1 MKRKTKLAKERA
13 RLEPRKDFDKAIVG
27 KMPNGMLIY
36 SFHDLVKIL
45 LNTNKTWDE
54 DMARDWIDF
63 NIACLPLVINYYK

>member
-27 KMPNGMLIY
+27 KMPNGTLIY

-45 LNTNKTWDE
+45 LNTNKSWDE
-54 DMARDWIDF
+54 EMARDWIDY
-63 NIACLPLVINYYK
+63 NISCLPLVINYYK

>member
-63 NIACLPLVINYYK
+63 NIACLPLVINYYE